1 MKQFE
6 LFFKIIKK
14 NALQFV
20 IYMFILVAFSGLM
33 TLSDSDKKEAFQ
45 IANIKIGVIN
55 HDKDGV
61 ISRGI
66 VDYVKENAEYV
77 EIEEEEES
85 IQDALFFRS
94 AEYIIVIPK
103 DFTQDMIEGREVKLE
118 KIQIPGSYSA
128 VYMDTK
134 INQYLNTLKL
144 YLVSVGENMV
154 LEEIIERIHIDL
166 KEEVSVETTRES
178 GINNESSMIKQFF
191 NFSVY
196 SVLTIAILGIGAVL
210 SINKEKNIRNRN
222 LVSPVKSQFIDF
234 AMLIGSFILMTV
246 VWLVCIM
253 IAIIIYKDSV
263 LNSIGYM
270 HALNLFAVCIVS
282 LSIGF
287 LIGSIF
293 TNSSVRMAAAN
304 TVSLSLCF
312 VSGVFVPQEI
322 LSQTINI
329 IASFTPIYWYV
340 KGNNE
345 ISSLLE
351 VKLDSIKPIITYMGI
366 QLLFAAAIMSA
377 GLLISKQKSFSRE

>member
-1 MKQFE
+1 
-6 LFFKIIKK
+6 
-14 NALQFV
+14 
-20 IYMFILVAFSGLM
+20 
-33 TLSDSDKKEAFQ
+33 
-45 IANIKIGVIN
+45 
-55 HDKDGV
+55 
-61 ISRGI
+61 
-66 VDYVKENAEYV
+66 
-77 EIEEEEES
+77 
-85 IQDALFFRS
+85 
-94 AEYIIVIPK
+94 
-103 DFTQDMIEGREVKLE
+103 
-118 KIQIPGSYSA
+118 
-128 VYMDTK
+128 
-134 INQYLNTLKL
+134 
-144 YLVSVGENMV
+144 
-154 LEEIIERIHIDL
+154 
-166 KEEVSVETTRES
+166 
-178 GINNESSMIKQFF
+178 
-191 NFSVY
+191 
-196 SVLTIAILGIGAVL
+196 
-210 SINKEKNIRNRN
+210 
-222 LVSPVKSQFIDF
+222 
-234 AMLIGSFILMTV
+234 
-246 VWLVCIM
+246 
-253 IAIIIYKDSV
+253 
-263 LNSIGYM
+263 M

>member
-134 INQYLNTLKL
+134 INQYLN
-144 YLVSVGENMV
+144 
-154 LEEIIERIHIDL
+154 I
-166 KEEVSVETTRES
+166 
-178 GINNESSMIKQFF
+178 
-191 NFSVY
+191 
-196 SVLTIAILGIGAVL
+196 
-210 SINKEKNIRNRN
+210 
-222 LVSPVKSQFIDF
+222 
-234 AMLIGSFILMTV
+234 
-246 VWLVCIM
+246 
-253 IAIIIYKDSV
+253 
-263 LNSIGYM
+263 
-270 HALNLFAVCIVS
+270 
-282 LSIGF
+282 
-287 LIGSIF
+287 
-293 TNSSVRMAAAN
+293 
-304 TVSLSLCF
+304 
-312 VSGVFVPQEI
+312 
-322 LSQTINI
+322 
-329 IASFTPIYWYV
+329 
-340 KGNNE
+340 
-345 ISSLLE
+345 
-351 VKLDSIKPIITYMGI
+351 
-366 QLLFAAAIMSA
+366 
-377 GLLISKQKSFSRE
+377 